1 MPLPYGEQDLLLR
14 DDGVTVPALILRP
27 LIRSDVPAIEALC
40 AASFP
45 IQYPECWLVFAVSG
59 VLFLLLVVPICSS
72 AGSRQT
78 LVVPDPLVEAT
89 CVAPEAMYRRSLV
102 VVRDKFEEVVA
113 GELISVGLF
122 DDKQLVAMMVA
133 ETKTILHCN
142 PEDRDIIADTGAH
155 VVYMLS
161 LAVAHAYRRLGLA
174 SRLLRH
180 LLDSV
185 VDHSPFPKAV
195 FLHVLST
202 NAPAIKFYKAHGFV
216 HHTTLLNYYHLKS
229 EYGDACTYVLYTN
242 GSRPPF
248 SIGDVCRS
256 LGTAICFPLKAL
268 CRTFFH

>member
-45 IQYPECWLVFAVSG
+45 IQYPECW
-59 VLFLLLVVPICSS
+59 
-72 AGSRQT
+72 
-78 LVVPDPLVEAT
+78 
-89 CVAPEAMYRRSLV
+89 
-102 VVRDKFEEVVA
+102 FEEVVA

-122 DDKQLVAMMVA
+122 DGKQLVAMMVA